1 MSIDFDLVWNKA
13 FGKSRGKKLLK
24 DIFSHFRRSLKASK
38 HIVGVMSFCHSLLSV
53 QPYMINCPL
62 AESVMDKIPASVSLV
77 EEECELP
84 SNSIRQHFKVETQDQ
99 TNSS

>member
-24 DIFSHFRRSLKASK
+24 DIFKPFQTISKSKKAYSC
-38 HIVGVMSFCHSLLSV
+38 CHVIPLLSV

-62 AESVMDKIPASVSLV
+62 AEAVMDKIPASVSLV